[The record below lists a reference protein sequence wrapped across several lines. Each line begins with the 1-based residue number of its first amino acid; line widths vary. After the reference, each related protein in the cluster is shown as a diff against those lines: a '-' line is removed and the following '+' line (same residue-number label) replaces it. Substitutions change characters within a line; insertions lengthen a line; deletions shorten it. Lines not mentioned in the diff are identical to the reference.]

1 MMSKNLVSFAKD
13 EGAAYPPP
21 PFSPSERY
29 PEYPFT
35 DVGSEPNVAYD
46 LVRQC
51 LIRLG
56 LDQERAGTSL
66 WNPLGELIRPGDKVV
81 VKPNWVMHENR
92 GSGTLNALVTHPSV
106 VRALLDFV
114 YIALEKEGT
123 VVVGDAPL
131 QSCDIDLLWKSQ
143 DWLTIPRFYQAHSK
157 LNVVLEDWRLE
168 LYHRDGKLTFRKE
181 LRPSDDR
188 YLVVNLGEDSL
199 LEPVAH
205 DYENFRVTN
214 YDPAAL
220 LKHHRPGI
228 HEYCVSRRVLEA
240 DVILNVAKLKSHRK
254 AGMTGCLKNLVG
266 INGHKSFL
274 PHHRRGPAA
283 QGHDEYPRANALKS
297 VRTTIEELRD
307 VASSRSSQVLFS
319 VLHKIPD
326 LFLAFGD
333 RISEGS
339 WFGNDTLWRTILDLN
354 RIARYADRNGRI
366 KSSPQRR
373 IFCAADAVTAG
384 EGEGPLEPSD
394 LRCGAVFAGTNPLAV
409 DAAAARF
416 MGLTVD
422 EIPQLKQGFKLSSLP
437 LFDGTTAEI
446 RIQSDEA
453 EQLDAWAGSV
463 RPFLL
468 PAGWQRKKATTGG
481 AGHYASSSSTCE

>member
-1 MMSKNLVSFAKD
+1 MTMDRLIAYARSD
-13 EGAAYPPP
+13 EALYPPP
-21 PFSPSERY
+21 PFSPGECY

-35 DVGSEPNVAYD
+35 DVGSQPNPAYHI
-46 LVRQC
+46 VRKC
-51 LIRLG
+51 LIQLG
-56 LDQERAGTSL
+56 LDEERAGTSL
-66 WNPLGELIRPGDKVV
+66 WNPLGALIRPGDKVV
-81 VKPNWVMHENR
+81 VKPNWVLHENR
-92 GSGTLNALVTHPSV
+92 GSGSLNSLVTHPSI

-114 YIALEKEGT
+114 YIALGKEGT

-131 QSCDIDLLWKSQ
+131 QSCDIGMLWESQ
-143 DWLTIPRFYQAHSK
+143 DWLTIPRFYEAHSK
-157 LNVVLEDWRLE
+157 FKVVLEDWRLE

-181 LRPSDDR
+181 LRQSDDSF
-188 YLVVNLGEDSL
+188 LVINLGEDSL

-228 HEYCVSRRVLEA
+228 HEYCVTRRILEA

-274 PHHRRGPAA
+274 PHHRRGPAS

-297 VRTTIEELRD
+297 VRTSIEELRD

-326 LFLAFGD
+326 LVLALGD

-354 RIARYADRNGRI
+354 RIARYADRDGRI

-373 IFCAADAVTAG
+373 IFCMVDAVTAG

-394 LRCGAVFAGTNPLAV
+394 LRCGAAFAGMNPLVV

-416 MGLTVD
+416 MGLNVD
-422 EIPQLKQGFKLSSLP
+422 EIPQLKRGFELSSLP
-437 LFDGTTAEI
+437 LFEGKAADI
-446 RIQSDEA
+446 RIQSNESQ
-453 EQLDAWAGSV
+453 ELDAWAGDV

-468 PAGWQRKKATTGG
+468 PAGWQRMRDTIGR
-481 AGHYASSSSTCE
+481 AGHYASSSSKCE

>member
-1 MMSKNLVSFAKD
+1 MTMDRLVSFARSG
-13 EGAAYPPP
+13 EARYPPL
-21 PFSPSERY
+21 PFSPGERY

-35 DVGSEPNVAYD
+35 ELGSQPNPVYD
-46 LVRQC
+46 LVRKS
-51 LIRLG
+51 LIQLE
-56 LDQERAGTSL
+56 LDKERAGTPL
-66 WNPLGELIRPGDKVV
+66 WNPLGKLIRPGDAVV
-81 VKPNWVMHENR
+81 VKPNWVLHENR
-92 GSGTLNALVTHPSV
+92 GSGNLNSLVTHPSI

-114 YIALEKEGT
+114 YIALGKEGT

-131 QSCDIDLLWKSQ
+131 QSCDIDQLLESQ
-143 DWLTIPRFYQAHSK
+143 GWLTIPEFYQAHSK
-157 LNVVLEDWRLE
+157 LKVVLEDWRLE
-168 LYHRDGKLTFRKE
+168 LYHQDGKLTFRKE
-181 LRPSDDR
+181 LRQSDDR
-188 YLVVNLGEDSL
+188 FLVIDLGQDSM

-214 YDPAAL
+214 YDPAVL
-220 LKHHRPGI
+220 PQHHRPGR
-228 HEYCVSRRVLEA
+228 HEYCVSRRILEA
-240 DVILNVAKLKSHRK
+240 DVVLNVAKLKSHRK
-254 AGMTGCLKNLVG
+254 AGMTGCLKNFVG

-274 PHHRRGPAA
+274 PHHRRGPAS

-307 VASSRSSQVLFS
+307 VASSLRSQVLLS

-326 LFLAFGD
+326 LALAFGD

-354 RIARYADRNGRI
+354 RIARYADRDGRI

-373 IFCAADAVTAG
+373 FLCVVDALIAG

-394 LRCGAVFAGTNPLAV
+394 LHCGAVLAGINSLVV

-422 EIPQLKQGFKLSSLP
+422 EIPQLKRGFEMSSLP
-437 LFDGTTAEI
+437 LFEGGTGEI
-446 RIQSDEA
+446 IIQGDHLETLQS
-453 EQLDAWAGSV
+453 WAPGF
-463 RPFLL
+463 RPFRM
-468 PAGWQRKKATTGG
+468 PGGWQKKQTVPNIAVDF
-481 AGHYASSSSTCE
+481 ASSSSRCE

>member
-1 MMSKNLVSFAKD
+1 MTMDRLVSFARSD
-13 EGAAYPPP
+13 EISYPPP
-21 PFSPSERY
+21 PFSPGERY

-35 DVGSEPNVAYD
+35 EVESQPNPVYD
-46 LVRQC
+46 LVRKC
-51 LIRLG
+51 LIQLG
-56 LDQERAGTSL
+56 LDKERAGTSL
-66 WNPLGELIRPGDKVV
+66 WNPLGELIRPGDAVV
-81 VKPNWVMHENR
+81 VKPNWVLHENR
-92 GSGTLNALVTHPSV
+92 GSGSLNSLVTHPSI

-114 YIALEKEGT
+114 YIALGREGT

-131 QSCDIDLLWKSQ
+131 QSCDIDKLWESQ
-143 DWLTIPRFYQAHSK
+143 DWLTIPRFYEAHSK
-157 LNVVLEDWRLE
+157 LKVVLEDWRLE
-168 LYHRDGKLTFRKE
+168 LYHREGKLAFRKE
-181 LRPSDDR
+181 LRQSDNR
-188 YLVVNLGEDSL
+188 FLVVDLGKDSM
-199 LEPVAH
+199 LEPIAH

-220 LKHHRPGI
+220 QQHHRPGR
-228 HEYCVSRRVLEA
+228 HEYCVSRRILDA
-240 DVILNVAKLKSHRK
+240 DVVLNVAKLKSHRK
-254 AGMTGCLKNLVG
+254 AGLTGCLKNFVG

-274 PHHRRGPAA
+274 PHHRRGPAS

-326 LFLAFGD
+326 LALAFGD

-354 RIARYADRNGRI
+354 RIGRYADREGRI

-373 IFCAADAVTAG
+373 IFCVVDAVTAG

-394 LRCGAVFAGTNPLAV
+394 LQCGAAFAGMNPLVV

-416 MGLTVD
+416 MGLSVD
-422 EIPQLKQGFKLSSLP
+422 EIPQLKRGFELSSLP
-437 LFDGTTAEI
+437 LFEGGTGEI
-446 RIQSDEA
+446 TIQVDHLETLQS
-453 EQLDAWAGSV
+453 WAPGF
-463 RPFLL
+463 RPFRM
-468 PAGWQRKKATTGG
+468 PSGWQKKHTPPNTGMNL
-481 AGHYASSSSTCE
+481 ASSSSRCE